1 VHLHAG
7 ISASAPVALVDGAIT
22 IAVTGLASGQ
32 RVTVTANATD
42 DTGLTW
48 ESDAVFTASRQSVV
62 NLAASG
68 PDSGSYQGADATG
81 LLSSLGLPGQANIG
95 CNREFAAAPPQRRSS
110 LPVKLTVTSAGSAV
124 LATRTV
130 TREWM
135 TPGDSARVLTV
146 NADTVAG
153 VLFTPPPRS
162 TRAWCCSA
170 AQRAA

>member
-1 VHLHAG
+1 VNLHAG

-22 IAVTGLASGQ
+22 IEVTGLASGQ

-48 ESDAVFTASRQSVV
+48 ESDVVFTASRQSVV

-95 CNREFAAAPPQRRSS
+95 GNREFAAAPPHRRSAGPAS
-110 LPVKLTVTSAGSAV
+110 LSS
-124 LATRTV
+124 
-130 TREWM
+130 
-135 TPGDSARVLTV
+135 
-146 NADTVAG
+146 
-153 VLFTPPPRS
+153 
-162 TRAWCCSA
+162 
-170 AQRAA
+170 